1 MVLKAQGYKRRW
13 QRHSSDTCTLGVWD
27 KWCFP
32 VVAETLQA
40 ALHSQVWTV
49 VHVPWAHC
57 SRKATCALTQ
67 DNAHRWSPAVK
78 KDFGKAQSWGN
89 MCNHLWDQNWLKA
102 LPWQHPVCCQVLFRL
117 RISLMSYPF
126 VRSYEAHACEVQN
139 SEASPGRLLI
149 TRSSTNSLFRADLV
163 ISVYLGPYPSAL
175 GTPSVDGSHLSYS
188 SIVFM

>member
-1 MVLKAQGYKRRW
+1 
-13 QRHSSDTCTLGVWD
+13 
-27 KWCFP
+27 
-32 VVAETLQA
+32 
-40 ALHSQVWTV
+40 
-49 VHVPWAHC
+49 
-57 SRKATCALTQ
+57 
-67 DNAHRWSPAVK
+67 
-78 KDFGKAQSWGN
+78 
-89 MCNHLWDQNWLKA
+89 
-102 LPWQHPVCCQVLFRL
+102 
-117 RISLMSYPF
+117 MSYPF